1 MKNIWFNSILLA
13 VACVLLMGCSIK
25 YTSSRVMPSAAISP
39 EKTYFVILNEED
51 ERHIDLTLAEE
62 MRAMGLTNVAS
73 GPEKD
78 MPADTDVIV
87 LFEDRWMW
95 DITNYL
101 LMFKVQFRDATN
113 NILIARGQ
121 SVRTSLARKS
131 VQVMVQEALM
141 GIFRTEAEEV

>member
-1 MKNIWFNSILLA
+1 
-13 VACVLLMGCSIK
+13 
-25 YTSSRVMPSAAISP
+25 MPNAAISP
-39 EKTYFVILNEED
+39 EKYYFVILNEED
-51 ERHIDLTLAEE
+51 ERHIDLILAEE
-62 MRAMGLTNVAS
+62 MRAMGLPNVAS
-73 GPEKD
+73 GLEKD

-101 LMFKVQFRDATN
+101 LMYKVQFRDATN